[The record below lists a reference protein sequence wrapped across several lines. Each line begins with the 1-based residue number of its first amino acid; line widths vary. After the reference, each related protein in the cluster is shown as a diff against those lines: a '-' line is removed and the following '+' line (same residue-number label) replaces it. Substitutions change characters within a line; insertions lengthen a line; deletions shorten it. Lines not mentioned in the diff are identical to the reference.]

1 MSSTAAAALKRAILR
16 RSARSAIIK
25 DAAAF
30 EKLYAELQQ
39 AMTRAWS
46 EQMRKGIAHSLDR
59 LRDLGAGQFTRS
71 DGQIILETLEQQVG
85 RDAIKAA
92 LREPVINLSDPLY
105 RLGNQEVSQAVG
117 VDTVFNK
124 SDHDALNAL
133 QEANLHW
140 VGESWDSNSRQLL
153 ERSLN
158 DYFTN
163 EGITR
168 EQLARRFAEDFA
180 QISDQGTPY
189 WTLLADH
196 TATKTREIGRVS
208 AYQRADIEYVQ
219 IRAHIDARTSEI
231 CRSLHG
237 RVIPV
242 SKLAAQRDAYLSATK
257 NYDLARAKGSW
268 AMLAR
273 GTDLNART
281 QDLPANVA
289 SPPYHFRCRSIT
301 VAYWYQ
307 PTANNNDNPAT
318 EYQQWKRKA
327 YDRETL
333 TRKETAALI
342 ERSKTA
348 SWPSARVWR
357 RHMRRHAGEF
367 GEQQLS
373 LAEYN
378 QRAINLIRSGKR
390 DVYTSIRNDKLHA
403 VFAEAIGTD
412 GKPRYLTA
420 IVEVEANKLLSLH
433 IKDKLQ
439 NNVDQIQAFQQ
450 PARGIQKWLNIKA

>member
-30 EKLYAELQQ
+30 ERLYAELQQ

-301 VAYWYQ
+301 VAYWHQ
-307 PTANNNDNPAT
+307 PTANNNDNPAP

-342 ERSKTA
+342 ERSKAA
-348 SWPSARVWR
+348 SWRNAQALQ
-357 RHMRRHAGEF
+357 RHINKHTA
-367 GEQQLS
+367 
-373 LAEYN
+373 LATGDMERYN
-378 QRAINLIRSGKR
+378 NEAINLIRRAKR
-390 DVYTSIRNDKLHA
+390 DVYLSMRQGRLHA
-403 VFAEAIGTD
+403 TFSESYKNAKGQQRWRTAVVDVGSNEL
-412 GKPRYLTA
+412 LT
-420 IVEVEANKLLSLH
+420 LH
-433 IKDKLQ
+433 TRGNLKSRADE
-439 NNVDQIQAFQQ
+439 IQAMKQ
-450 PARGIQKWLNIKA
+450 PKGRGIQKWLST